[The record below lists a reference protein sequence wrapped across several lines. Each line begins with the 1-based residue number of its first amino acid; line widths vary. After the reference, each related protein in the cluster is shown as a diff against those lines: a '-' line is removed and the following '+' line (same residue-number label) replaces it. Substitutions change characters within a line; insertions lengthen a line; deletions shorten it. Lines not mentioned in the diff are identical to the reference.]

1 MTAHQKMILRVI
13 LPEADIRKVT
23 LNMRPTTVE
32 DLICKLKESLGL
44 DYSFSLQYKDPEF
57 SYELCSLTDVEE
69 LQKNKQLKVIPMLE
83 LVPALSRSSQ
93 ERQTPWPEL
102 FDIPTFSFDVEYR
115 LRQADLLYLRDGTH
129 LKVSKV
135 LKHKILERLAESM
148 YSYTAYQNN
157 AQFESAATALIS
169 KHPCLQER
177 GSTSR
182 CRGWKT
188 SLKYKMANYRTKRRK
203 SGCLDVAVNPGKR
216 GGHSAEGEPA
226 NKNIKKAKKGELN
239 NLPNFPEG
247 FDQSG
252 LEGARKLLVDEMQ
265 KRTPDGQL
273 VKQKMDVT
281 FALRRK
287 EVLYMEFNRIVGK
300 EFYESIDRH
309 SLHVFEIF
317 QSKRGNIGQL
327 LFILRKTKEPTDV
340 RTLVLRGL
348 PLVLGDDPT
357 DFYKTGFVIQKI
369 VIYNHEPIGILLVLH
384 EGAVLSSLHLNP
396 ASLKVIIE
404 GEVVMDNIQDLPKI
418 TNTEKPAYTVNKMNL
433 LSYKKTLLKI
443 SI

>member
-1 MTAHQKMILRVI
+1 M
-13 LPEADIRKVT
+13 
-23 LNMRPTTVE
+23 
-32 DLICKLKESLGL
+32 LK
-44 DYSFSLQYKDPEF
+44 SF
-57 SYELCSLTDVEE
+57 
-69 LQKNKQLKVIPMLE
+69 QKNKLLKVIPVLE
-83 LVPALSRSSQ
+83 LVPVWMSDEILSDTHSTADREALSRSSQ

-102 FDIPTFSFDVEYR
+102 FDIPTFSIDVEYR

-182 CRGWKT
+182 CSGWKT
-188 SLKYKMANYRTKRRK
+188 SLKYKKANYRTKRRK

-252 LEGARKLLVDEMQ
+252 LEGAQKLLVDEMQ
-265 KRTPDGQL
+265 KRTPDGKL

-281 FALRRK
+281 FALGRK
-287 EVLYMEFNRIVGK
+287 EVVESEPAISKMVEHWPAIFLEDQLYMEFNRIVGK

-309 SLHVFEIF
+309 SRHLIEIF
-317 QSKRGNIGQL
+317 QSKRGNTGQL
-327 LFILRKTKEPTDV
+327 LAQLSRQTRFILRKTKEPTDV

-348 PLVLGDDPT
+348 PLILGDNPT
-357 DFYKTGFVIQKI
+357 DFYKTGFDSDSAILRLGSSSFCMKVLCSHPSISIQK
-369 VIYNHEPIGILLVLH
+369 L
-384 EGAVLSSLHLNP
+384 
-396 ASLKVIIE
+396 
-404 GEVVMDNIQDLPKI
+404 
-418 TNTEKPAYTVNKMNL
+418 
-433 LSYKKTLLKI
+433 
-443 SI
+443 